1 MPHDKHRDI
10 VVAEGLYIRGLRP
23 NREIPSIA
31 RARARRRA
39 DRASLH
45 TADSQRSCREDL
57 SQTADRHADSSTQA
71 LPKRNNCRVAAYYQ
85 APTYSCRDVLDHPP
99 VNCAPTCPKTDPA
112 RNLPHC
118 PCSSTQTKDGSRKG
132 FNSLAAFCPRTTS

>member
-1 MPHDKHRDI
+1 MPHDKYRDI
-10 VVAEGLYIRGLRP
+10 VVAEGLYIRGPRQ
-23 NREIPSIA
+23 NWEKQSIA
-31 RARARRRA
+31 RVRARRWA

-85 APTYSCRDVLDHPP
+85 APT
-99 VNCAPTCPKTDPA
+99 
-112 RNLPHC
+112 
-118 PCSSTQTKDGSRKG
+118 CSSRDDAGR
-132 FNSLAAFCPRTTS
+132 PRSAGG

>member
-1 MPHDKHRDI
+1 MQHDKYRDI
-10 VVAEGLYIRGLRP
+10 VVAEGRYTSWLRP
-23 NREIPSIA
+23 DREIPSIA
-31 RARARRRA
+31 RPRARRPD

-45 TADSQRSCREDL
+45 TADSQSSCREDS
-57 SQTADRHADSSTQA
+57 SQNADRRASSSTQA
-71 LPKRNNCRVAAYYQ
+71 LPKQSSRRAAEYYQ

-118 PCSSTQTKDGSRKG
+118 PCSSTQTKDGSR
-132 FNSLAAFCPRTTS
+132 RY